1 MTTAR
6 EIMTAGAQWID
17 GEATVADAA
26 KRFGSEDFGAMP
38 ICDGSGH
45 LQGMVTDRDIVV
57 KVVAAGQ
64 DPSTVHVGEL
74 ADGDEVVTIGADDD
88 VAEAIR
94 TMKDHSVRRL
104 PVIDGDQLVG
114 MLSQADIA
122 RAMPDR
128 PVGDLVGAISSARPN
143 S

>member
-1 MTTAR
+1 MNIN
-6 EIMTAGAQWID
+6 ENL
-17 GEATVADAA
+17 ATVARRMAELDI
-26 KRFGSEDFGAMP
+26 GAMP
-38 ICDGSGH
+38 VCGDDNR
-45 LQGMVTDRDIVV
+45 LKGMVTDRDIVV
-57 KVVAAGQ
+57 KVVATGQ
-64 DPSTVHVGEL
+64 DPTTVHVGQL
-74 ADGDEVVTIGADDD
+74 ADGGEVVTIGADDD